1 MAIETSDYGSLKGG
15 TKAKLFTLSNS
26 NGLCAKIS
34 NYGGIIT
41 ELHVPDRAGIL
52 ADIALG
58 KDSLDDYIDGHP
70 YFGCITGRVAG
81 RISGANFKLDGASY
95 SLINN
100 DGPNCLHGGQVGYD
114 KVLWNASIIDCD
126 GIKKLLLSFSDLDGN
141 NGFPGRI
148 DCTVTYALLADNSL
162 EITYNAVTT
171 KSTPFNITNHSY
183 FNLCGAGNGD
193 ILGHQIQIFASSVAS
208 TDANGTLL
216 GRFDEVVDG
225 YNDFRQP
232 VTLSERELDAGNA
245 DIHYCLDAGRS
256 QCIQQ
261 AAHVY
266 EPQSGRQMDVYTTQ
280 PGVQF
285 YAGLVL
291 DDSGKNGIH
300 YKKNWGFA
308 LETQDYADSVNYPQ
322 MGGAMLHPGNAF
334 QSKTLYK
341 FSARY

>member
-1 MAIETSDYGSLKGG
+1 MTIKTSDYGVLADGKSVQ
-15 TKAKLFTLSNS
+15 LFTLRNL

-41 ELHVPDRAGIL
+41 ELHVPDREGVL
-52 ADIALG
+52 VDVALG
-58 KDSLDDYIDGHP
+58 KDSLADYIKGHP

-95 SLINN
+95 PLINN

-114 KVLWNASIIDCD
+114 KVLWDASIIDSD
-126 GIKKLLLSFSDLDGN
+126 GIKKLRLSYSDLDGN
-141 NGFPGRI
+141 NGFPGQI
-148 DCTVTYALLADNSL
+148 DCIVTYGLLADNSL
-162 EITYNAVTT
+162 EITYDAVTT

-193 ILGHQIQIFASSVAS
+193 ILGHQMQIFASAVAS

-216 GRFDEVVDG
+216 GRCEEVVDG
-225 YNDFRQP
+225 FNDFRVP
-232 VTLSERELDAGNA
+232 VTLSERKLNAGNA

-256 QCIQQ
+256 EFIQQ

-266 EPQSGRQMDVYTTQ
+266 EPQSGRQMEVYTTE

-300 YKKNWGFA
+300 YKKYWGFA

-341 FSARY
+341 FSTR

>member
-1 MAIETSDYGSLKGG
+1 MTIKTSDYGVLADGRSVQ
-15 TKAKLFTLSNS
+15 LFTLRNL

-41 ELHVPDRAGIL
+41 ELHVPDRVGVL
-52 ADIALG
+52 TDVALG
-58 KDSLDDYIDGHP
+58 KDSLADYLKGHP

-81 RISGANFKLDGASY
+81 RISGANFKLDGTSY
-95 SLINN
+95 PLINN

-114 KVLWNASIIDCD
+114 KVLWDASIIDSND
-126 GIKKLLLSFSDLDGN
+126 IKKLRLSYSDLDGN
-141 NGFPGRI
+141 NGFPGQI
-148 DCTVTYALLADNSL
+148 DCIVTYALLADNSL
-162 EITYNAVTT
+162 EITYDAVTT

-193 ILGHQIQIFASSVAS
+193 ILGHQMQIFASTVAS

-216 GRFDEVVDG
+216 GRCDKVVDG
-225 YNDFRQP
+225 YNDFRVP
-232 VTLSERELDAGNA
+232 VTLSERELNAGNA
-245 DIHYCLDAGRS
+245 DIHYCLDAGRCE
-256 QCIQQ
+256 CIQQ

-266 EPQSGRQMDVYTTQ
+266 EPQSGRQMDVYTTE

-322 MGGAMLHPGNAF
+322 MGGAILHPGNAF
-334 QSKTLYK
+334 RSKTLYK
-341 FSARY
+341 FSTR